1 MKAKDG
7 GYVHFF
13 AEYSLLAFVVLSNYD
28 FLFEQVV
35 VDLQYR

>member
-7 GYVHFF
+7 VMYFL
-13 AEYSLLAFVVLSNYD
+13 AEYSLLALVVLSYYD
-28 FLFEQVV
+28 FPFEQVV

>member
-1 MKAKDG
+1 M
-7 GYVHFF
+7 YFL
-13 AEYSLLAFVVLSNYD
+13 AEYSLFVFVVSSNYD